1 MKIAIDARSANS
13 NTGIGRFSY
22 NLIQEILKNDREN
35 SYIILTN
42 NQDSFPKIK
51 YDNVKK
57 IILNR
62 KPQSQLTMFWEIFIL
77 PIYLWKEK
85 VDVFFSPDNL
95 IIPWFFK
102 IKVITT
108 IHDLIPLVL
117 KEYRKGFKK
126 SLKYRM
132 RIGMLKIKN
141 PAKIMTVSNFSKKEI
156 HNILNISENKIFVI
170 KEGIDKRLK
179 HVESDHNILLNL
191 GINYQYILGIG
202 GMEKRK
208 NNKTL
213 IEVYIKMIQK
223 HSDIK
228 LDLVIV
234 GNKESNTLP
243 FSELEIP
250 SSMESRIHFVGILSS
265 KELSVIYENAE
276 MLVYLSL
283 YEGFGLPPLEAMHH
297 KISVITSNTTSIPEV
312 VKNAAIL
319 VNPNNKTEIE
329 NAILKVLQDQSLKNR
344 IISRGEKIL
353 LEYNWKDSAKN
364 VINEFNILK
373 SQIKNI
379 K

>member
-156 HNILNISENKIFVI
+156 QNILNISENKIFVI
-170 KEGIDKRLK
+170 KESLDTRLK
-179 HVESDHNILLNL
+179 HIKSDHNILTNF
-191 GINYQYILGIG
+191 GIDYPYILGIG
-202 GMEKRK
+202 GMEVRK
-208 NNKTL
+208 NNKNL
-213 IEVYIKMIQK
+213 IEAYIKMIQN

-228 LDLVIV
+228 HNLIIV
-234 GNKESNTLP
+234 GNKESNILP
-243 FSELEIP
+243 SAKIDIP
-250 SSMESRIHFVGILSS
+250 LSMEGRIHFIGSLTN

-276 MLVYLSL
+276 MLVYPSL
-283 YEGFGLPPLEAMHH
+283 YEGFGLPPIEAMKH
-297 KISVITSNTTSIPEV
+297 KIPVITSNTTSIPEV

-319 VNPNNKTEIE
+319 INPNKKTEIE
-329 NAILKVLQDQSLKNR
+329 NAMLQILRDKTIKDKLIKRGENILK
-344 IISRGEKIL
+344 
-353 LEYNWKDSAKN
+353 EYTWEDSAKK
-364 VINEFNILK
+364 VIEEFNKLK
-373 SQIKNI
+373 DIIHK
-379 K
+379 